1 MSAFLLAA
9 ALAFGTE
16 DCVAVG
22 DSLALGMATAINA
35 RVRGTS
41 CRIAARRGAPA
52 SRIAR
57 DMQVVRADV
66 IVLSAGANDA
76 ASPSLLQD
84 LTAIRRRAIAR
95 QIIWVMPRHPRAAAA
110 VRATCLYHGDVSV
123 NLARFRTGDGIH
135 PSDYDQVAR
144 AAFQATSCQ

>member
-1 MSAFLLAA
+1 MTAFLMAA

-22 DSLALGMATAINA
+22 DSLAVGMAMAINA

-41 CRIAARRGAPA
+41 CRIAARKGAPA

-57 DMQVVRADV
+57 TMSIVRADV
-66 IVLSAGANDA
+66 ILLSAGANDA
-76 ASPSLLQD
+76 ASPSLMQD
-84 LTAIRRRAIAR
+84 LAVIRARAMAR

-110 VRATCLYHGDVSV
+110 VRATCRYHGDVSV
-123 NLARFRTGDGIH
+123 DLARFRTGDGIH

-144 AAFQATSCQ
+144 AAFHATTCQ